1 MYNDFFALVSRM
13 KYINR
18 WALMRNTE
26 KESLSQHSFEV
37 SIIAHALAVISNTRL
52 GTDYDEKKVALIGL
66 YHDAAEILTGDMPT
80 PVKYYSPDILN
91 AFKNVEEV
99 ASEKILSMLPDDLRP
114 KYKDLFFADEADAQL
129 WRLNKAADKLSA
141 LIKCIEERKA
151 GNREFD
157 KAYEATLAS
166 IHAMECEPAEIFLE
180 EFIPSFDLTL
190 DQLKG

>member
-1 MYNDFFALVSRM
+1 MYNDFFALISRM
-13 KYINR
+13 KYIDR

-99 ASEKILSMLPDDLRP
+99 ASEKILSMLPNDLRP

-190 DQLKG
+190 DQLK